1 MGLLTFPLRLLG
13 QAVSMNAADLSTATK
28 PWEVQ
33 LDLISVLSLQ
43 NIKEEAFLN
52 SRYPKP
58 LKLIFRCSTGLPR

>member
-33 LDLISVLSLQ
+33 LDLIKFYLCKILKKRHFSIPNTQNLS
-43 NIKEEAFLN
+43 
-52 SRYPKP
+52 S
-58 LKLIFRCSTGLPR
+58 